1 MSPIRSIVS
10 PRSVR
15 HLVSAALALGLVAA
29 CSGKDPYSPGT
40 QLGTFHV
47 TAKLTHTSCGETPNP
62 WNFDIRLNH
71 DGSTLYWVQTD
82 APPIEGRV
90 DSTARTQLQ
99 AEVVEEVRAADPRM
113 KREGC
118 AIARTDV
125 LALTLVGPDAQ
136 PTSDPSLTT
145 SFSGGL
151 VYTFAPTTGSDCA
164 DQVTMSGGGF
174 DALPCEIRY
183 DLTGALES
191 KPR

>member
-15 HLVSAALALGLVAA
+15 HLATAALALGVVAA

-47 TAKLTHTSCGETPNP
+47 TAKLTHTSCGETPDP
-62 WNFDIRLNH
+62 WRFDIRLNH
-71 DGSTLYWVQTD
+71 EGSTLYWVQTD

-99 AEVVEEVRAADPRM
+99 AEVVKEVRAADPRT
-113 KREGC
+113 KRDGC
-118 AIARTDV
+118 TIARSDV

-145 SFSGGL
+145 SFSGTL
-151 VYTFAPTTGSDCA
+151 VYTFAPVAGSDCA
-164 DQVTMSGGGF
+164 DQLMSTDGDF
-174 DALPCEIRY
+174 DALPCEIHY
-183 DLTGALES
+183 DLTGALKS